1 MYRQIGGRWVRQFL
15 FSVPNTGSFQCI
27 RLMFTFT
34 RLSGSGD
41 NIKTPSGSSSVASY
55 FPFVKLGSQ
64 INSPRGKRS
73 ILEQDKYR
81 IYPWSQN
88 SLRYPC
94 WKERKHRY
102 IDTQSHFLALCKLV
116 SESKPYCEFPNSG
129 EGSKSWS
136 ILPIS
141 SSASSTS
148 YGMRLCLLARSA
160 LLHWILYLQ
169 FDSFCYPAER
179 TPTSLTG
186 YPARLSESQIR
197 ARGLNSLTCSS
208 WTDLTL
214 NKLMSRLLQ
223 GFLVALSSILF

>member
-141 SSASSTS
+141 SSASQHPTV
-148 YGMRLCLLARSA
+148 CDSA
-160 LLHWILYLQ
+160 
-169 FDSFCYPAER
+169 
-179 TPTSLTG
+179 SL
-186 YPARLSESQIR
+186 P
-197 ARGLNSLTCSS
+197 
-208 WTDLTL
+208 
-214 NKLMSRLLQ
+214 
-223 GFLVALSSILF
+223 VALSCIGSCTYSSIHSAIRLNGLLPA